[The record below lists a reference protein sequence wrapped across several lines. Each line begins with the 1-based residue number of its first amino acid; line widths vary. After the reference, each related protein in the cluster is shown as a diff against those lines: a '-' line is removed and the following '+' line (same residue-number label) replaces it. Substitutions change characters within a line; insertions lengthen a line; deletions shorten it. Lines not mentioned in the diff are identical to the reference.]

1 MKGACNMEYVTLNNG
16 VEMPKL
22 GIGMMIEPA
31 QAEEVTYQAIQAGF
45 RHIDTAAAY
54 GTEKG
59 VGLGIKK
66 SGVDRSELFITSK
79 LWFTENTEEGAAK
92 GIERTLRNL
101 QTDYVDL
108 YLIHQPLGDIY
119 GAWRGLIKAQK
130 EGKIRAI
137 GVDNVTQA
145 KLAEFVHFN
154 DVTPAVNMVDVN
166 IFNQREADREEF
178 SKLGVQMEEW
188 SPLGHG
194 MKELLSNSVLK
205 EIGEKY
211 SKNPT
216 QVVLRWFM
224 QRDIVAI
231 PMTTNPEHM
240 KQNIDIFDF
249 VLTDDEMKRLA
260 TLDQGTGMD
269 GFGLPADAAAFRN
282 MMEWSKHYSSYLD

>member
-1 MKGACNMEYVTLNNG
+1 MEYITLNNG

-22 GIGMMIEPA
+22 GIGMMIDPT
-31 QAEEVTYQAIQAGF
+31 QAEEVAVKAIEAGF

-59 VGLGIKK
+59 VGLGIKR
-66 SGVDRSELFITSK
+66 SGIDRRELFITSK
-79 LWFTENTEEGAAK
+79 LWFTENSEEGAAR
-92 GIERTLRNL
+92 GIERTLNNM

-119 GAWRGLIKAQK
+119 GAWRGLIKAMK

-145 KLAEFVHFN
+145 RLAEFVHFN
-154 DVTPAVNMVDVN
+154 DVVPAVNMVDVN
-166 IFNQREADREEF
+166 VFNQRESDHGEF
-178 SKLGVQMEEW
+178 AKLGVQMEAW

-194 MKELLSNSVLK
+194 MKDLFSNPLLTA
-205 EIGEKY
+205 IGKKY
-211 SKNPT
+211 GKNAA

-249 VLTDDEMKRLA
+249 ALTDDEMKQIA
-260 TLDQGTGMD
+260 GLDQGTGMG
-269 GFGLPADAAAFRN
+269 GFGMPADAQAFRN
-282 MMEWSKHYSSYLD
+282 MMEWSKNWTLD